1 MKSDQDAIRDKFTE
15 LHILVGNS
23 NRQTQQVIFELRNLV
38 NSLFIQ
44 FELLQLKV
52 AKLEKGKAEI

>member
-44 FELLQLKV
+44 LDRKSV
-52 AKLEKGKAEI
+52 V